1 MNTCRSMGEQIGYAG
16 VVENCLATGP
26 IFFRKFQ
33 NAGRWGQRSFG
44 FFFSFTRNVI
54 HWRKF
59 CMNGTVLEIIKS
71 GNFYFHQNM
80 IIENQSNK
88 LWIMKEGIVWYLL
101 YLRIL
106 FPYSVKIN
114 CCVVE
119 YIIVVSEW
127 WSMSSWLWHSSGFVV
142 FILCLLPRILD
153 R

>member
-1 MNTCRSMGEQIGYAG
+1 MNTCRSMGERMGYAG

-33 NAGRWGQRSFG
+33 NAGRWGLLFL
-44 FFFSFTRNVI
+44 FSLTKNVV

-59 CMNGTVLEIIKS
+59 CMSGTVLEIIKS

-88 LWIMKEGIVWYLL
+88 LWIMKEEIVYDIFCTSEYYFPILL
-101 YLRIL
+101 
-106 FPYSVKIN
+106 KIN

-119 YIIVVSEW
+119 NIIVVSEW